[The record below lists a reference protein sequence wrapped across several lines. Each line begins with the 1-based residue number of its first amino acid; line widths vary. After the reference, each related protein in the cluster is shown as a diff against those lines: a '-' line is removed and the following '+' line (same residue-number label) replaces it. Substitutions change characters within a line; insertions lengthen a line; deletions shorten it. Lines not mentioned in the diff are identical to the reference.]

1 VKVYC
6 HLCGATLRRPD
17 QYRLLGRPDEQDAVF
32 VCSDEGRCEKRA
44 AFDPVTGKPHAAR
57 RAAVTRRS
65 VL

>member
-17 QYRLLGRPDEQDAVF
+17 QYRRLDRPDEQDAVF
-32 VCSDEGRCEKRA
+32 VCRDEQRCEKRA
-44 AFDPVTGKPHAAR
+44 LCDPITGKPYADR
-57 RAAVTRRS
+57 RAADTRRS